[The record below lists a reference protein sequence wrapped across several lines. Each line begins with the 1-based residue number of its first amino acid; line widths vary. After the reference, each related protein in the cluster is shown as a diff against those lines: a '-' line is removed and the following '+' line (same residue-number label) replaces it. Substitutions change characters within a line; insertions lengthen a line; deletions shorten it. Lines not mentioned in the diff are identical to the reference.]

1 MDKNELLMGMSKN
14 SDSRENT
21 ANRVYNSSSRVFSL
35 RLNEN
40 KVYEI
45 KFGDGTTCEKLNKG
59 D

>member
-1 MDKNELLMGMSKN
+1 MGMSKN

-21 ANRVYNSSSRVFSL
+21 ANRVYNSSSKVFSL